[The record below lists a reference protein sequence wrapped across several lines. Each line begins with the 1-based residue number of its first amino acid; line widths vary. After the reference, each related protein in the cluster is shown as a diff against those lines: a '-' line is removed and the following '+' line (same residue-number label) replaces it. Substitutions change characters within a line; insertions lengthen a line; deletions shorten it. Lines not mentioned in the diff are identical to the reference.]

1 MQQQSQATLDQVKN
15 LIAETLGLEDRAA
28 SMDAST
34 PLLGEIPELDS
45 LAVVEIAA
53 GIEDRFHFQV
63 DDTNFTADVFE
74 TLGSLTSFVDAN
86 RQ

>member
-1 MQQQSQATLDQVKN
+1 MTQAQATIDQVKN
-15 LIAETLGLEDRAA
+15 LLAETLGIEDRID

-34 PLLGEIPELDS
+34 PLLGEMPELDS

-63 DDTNFTADVFE
+63 DDTNLSADAFE
-74 TLGSLTSFVDAN
+74 TLGSLAAFVDAN
-86 RQ
+86 RS

>member
-1 MQQQSQATLDQVKN
+1 MQQSEATLDQVKS
-15 LIAETLGLEDRAA
+15 LIAETLGIEDRAA

-34 PLLGEIPELDS
+34 PLLGDIPELDS